1 MICRPEGGWRTI
13 FSLINCFCFSRS
25 SSVPLSSRLSAIS
38 LLLTK
43 NLTSYYTVLTLNM
56 QVFVRSEFFP
66 IVNIGGCGILV
77 RVNRI
82 FCTTLRRL
90 LIENEPESIKN
101 PGIYENHHPAGKPC
115 GLSPGQ
121 SPVPGTVSFLRSGRN
136 PYQTGP
142 DDRRRKPCAFKGL
155 RFLFRTSGNRRLL
168 KAPGNRKLP

>member
-1 MICRPEGGWRTI
+1 MVIGSCSVSSGPKALSAIGFTAEKHTAAAVPNTTAQTPTSKIFLMICRPEGGWRTI
-13 FSLINCFCFSRS
+13 FSLINGFCFSWP

-56 QVFVRSEFFP
+56 QVFVRSEFSP

-90 LIENEPESIKN
+90 LIKNEPKSIKN
-101 PGIYENHHPAGKPC
+101 PGIYEDNHPTGKPC
-115 GLSPGQ
+115 GLS
-121 SPVPGTVSFLRSGRN
+121 SREVPVPGTVPF
-136 PYQTGP
+136 
-142 DDRRRKPCAFKGL
+142 F
-155 RFLFRTSGNRRLL
+155 
-168 KAPGNRKLP
+168 